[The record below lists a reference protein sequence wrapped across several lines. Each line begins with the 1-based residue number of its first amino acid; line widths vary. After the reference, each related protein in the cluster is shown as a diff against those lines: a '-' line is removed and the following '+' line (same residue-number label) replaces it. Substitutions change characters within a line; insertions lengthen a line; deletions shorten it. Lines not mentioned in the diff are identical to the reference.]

1 LKTEMATHDIKS
13 LRSVEKMSS
22 SSVLV
27 TVGRAIKEA
36 VHLFVRFDLLAWG
49 VG

>member
-1 LKTEMATHDIKS
+1 MATQDIKS

-22 SSVLV
+22 SSVV
-27 TVGRAIKEA
+27 ATVIRAIKEA
-36 VHLFVRFDLLAWG
+36 VHLFVGFDPLAWG